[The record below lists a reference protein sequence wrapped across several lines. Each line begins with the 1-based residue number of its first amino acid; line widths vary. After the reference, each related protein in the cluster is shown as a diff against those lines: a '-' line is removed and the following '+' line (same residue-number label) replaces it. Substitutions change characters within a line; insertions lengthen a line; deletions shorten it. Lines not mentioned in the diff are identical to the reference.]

1 VISIRQEYVMKTNRH
16 RSFLFA
22 VFALLFSVP
31 LHVYAQCASFA
42 PEGWPTEVAFEPAS
56 PTAGE
61 PVDIVLGPLDSVW
74 VDPWSVSAN
83 GNDIYFDGEFHSN
96 DIVTPPPPEM
106 SIHPLGSYP
115 AGTYDVHIRLHR
127 ADGTP
132 CPEVAAVLVVGGGS
146 GGSSVGVPASGLVA
160 LTCLVLGLCAFGEMN
175 RRRLRNRCRV
185 RP

>member
-1 VISIRQEYVMKTNRH
+1 MKTNRH
-16 RSFLFA
+16 GSFLFA

-42 PEGWPTEVAFEPAS
+42 PEGWPTEVTFEPAS

-61 PVDIVLGPLDSVW
+61 PIDIVLGPLDPVW

-83 GNDIYFDGEFHSN
+83 GNDIHFDGEFHSN

-127 ADGTP
+127 TDGTP
-132 CPEVAAVLVVGGGS
+132 CPEVAATLVVGPGPGGAP
-146 GGSSVGVPASGLVA
+146 VGAPASGLA
-160 LTCLVLGLCAFGEMN
+160 TLTCLTLGILAIGWTS
-175 RRRLRNRCRV
+175 RRRGRGIK
-185 RP
+185 